1 MVKFR
6 FLSGKMAGHSI
17 EASHFPFTLGRSA
30 KMDFRMEEPGVWD
43 EHAELRLEANDTFAL
58 TLKAG
63 AKGSLNGQPVEKAIL
78 RNGDTLEL
86 GGAKLQFYL
95 AETQLKDWS
104 WPERLL
110 WSFVGFVVVSQI
122 LLFYWI
128 S

>member
-6 FLSGKMAGHSI
+6 FLTGKMAGHSI

-30 KMDFRMEEPGVWD
+30 KMDFRIEEPGVWD
-43 EHAELRLEANDTFAL
+43 EHAELRLEADDAFAL
-58 TLKAG
+58 TLKGG
-63 AKGSLNGQPVEKAIL
+63 AKGSVNGHPIEKANL
-78 RNGDTLEL
+78 RNGDTVEL

-95 AETQLKDWS
+95 AETRLKDWS
-104 WPERLL
+104 WPERML
-110 WSFVGFVVVSQI
+110 WGFVGLVVISQV

>member
-17 EASHFPFTLGRSA
+17 EASHFPFTIGRSA
-30 KMDFRMEEPGVWD
+30 KVDFRIEEPGVWD
-43 EHAELRLEANDTFAL
+43 EHAELRLLDNDLFEL
-58 TLKAG
+58 TLQSG
-63 AKGSLNGQPVEKAIL
+63 AKGSLNGHPFEKAAV
-78 RNGDTLEL
+78 RNGDTVEL

-95 AETQLKDWS
+95 AETQLKDWL

-110 WSFVGFVVVSQI
+110 WGFLGAIVLSQVF
-122 LLFYWI
+122 LFYWI